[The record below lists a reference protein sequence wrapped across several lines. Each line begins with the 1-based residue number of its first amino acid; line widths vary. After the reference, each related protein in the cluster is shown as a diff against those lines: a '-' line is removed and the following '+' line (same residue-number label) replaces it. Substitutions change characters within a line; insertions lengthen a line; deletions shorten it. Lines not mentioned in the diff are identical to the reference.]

1 MQDDDDIASPV
12 AIGRRLYA
20 ARKVLDLT
28 QTELAERAGI
38 SRTAYTQYEGG
49 SKRPSIDVAISLV
62 RTYRLTLDWI
72 YLGDASNLPYALAAA
87 IKALDEVDRT

>member
-1 MQDDDDIASPV
+1 MNTNNDPASPA

-20 ARKVLDLT
+20 TRRVLDLT
-28 QTELAERAGI
+28 QTDLAERAGI

-49 SKRPSIDVAISLV
+49 SKRPSIDVAIALV

-72 YLGDASNLPYALAAA
+72 YLGDASNLPYAMAAA
-87 IKALDEVDRT
+87 IKALGEMPDQ